1 MINRNVSEDLLQLK
15 KRARRRLVGAIAL
28 VLFALIVLWT
38 ALDST
43 PPSNIAGGNNIEI
56 ISSSPALLAPVIVTT
71 TPAVASMIAVS
82 EPPVLAP
89 DESQAITPTPNPVPQ
104 YRPASAAQ
112 TVLPGKLVNH
122 QKKVVITPPPTPKPT
137 PAPIPTL
144 KPTPAPAVDPLRIL
158 EGLDTST
165 KSAAVAE
172 KNTSDKRYY
181 IQVGAYAD
189 GEKAAQVVS
198 KLKGEGVPAYSEKV
212 TTEKGALTRVRVGP
226 VKDEAKAQSYLK
238 KMGVLGLNGHL
249 SSK

>member
-1 MINRNVSEDLLQLK
+1 MVNRNVSEDLLQLK

-28 VLFALIVLWT
+28 VLFALLVLWT

-56 ISSSPALLAPVIVTT
+56 ISSAPALLPPATVTAS
-71 TPAVASMIAVS
+71 PEVASMATAASEIAVQAP
-82 EPPVLAP
+82 EPEPQVLTTA
-89 DESQAITPTPNPVPQ
+89 SPVPQ

-122 QKKVVITPPPTPKPT
+122 QKKVVITPAPTPKPT
-137 PAPIPTL
+137 
-144 KPTPAPAVDPLRIL
+144 PAVDPLRIL
-158 EGLDTST
+158 EGLDASI
-165 KSAAVAE
+165 KPVAVAE
-172 KNTSDKRYY
+172 KSTSEKRYY

-212 TTEKGALTRVRVGP
+212 TTDKGALTRVRVGP

-238 KMGVLGLNGHL
+238 KMGVLGLSGHL

>member
-1 MINRNVSEDLLQLK
+1 MVNRNVSEELLQLK

-56 ISSSPALLAPVIVTT
+56 ISSSPALLQPVAVTAAPE
-71 TPAVASMIAVS
+71 VASMVAVN
-82 EPPVLAP
+82 ELPALAP
-89 DESQAITPTPNPVPQ
+89 DEPQTLTPTPSPVPQ
-104 YRPASAAQ
+104 YRPASTVQ

-122 QKKVVITPPPTPKPT
+122 QKKVVITPPPAPKPT
-137 PAPIPTL
+137 PTL

-158 EGLDTST
+158 EGHDGTP
-165 KSAAVAE
+165 AAAA
-172 KNTSDKRYY
+172 NTADKRYF

-189 GEKAAQVVS
+189 GEKAAQVVG
-198 KLKGEGVPAYSEKV
+198 KLKAEGVPAYSEKV

-238 KMGVLGLNGHL
+238 KMGVLGLSGHL

>member
-1 MINRNVSEDLLQLK
+1 MVNRNVSEELLQLK

-43 PPSNIAGGNNIEI
+43 PPTNIAGGNNIEI
-56 ISSSPALLAPVIVTT
+56 ISSSPALLAPAIATT
-71 TPAVASMIAVS
+71 APEVASMVALG

-89 DESQAITPTPNPVPQ
+89 DQPDTQAITPEPSPVPQ

-112 TVLPGKLVNH
+112 SVLPGKLVNH
-122 QKKVVITPPPTPKPT
+122 QKKVVITPAPTPKPT
-137 PAPIPTL
+137 PAP
-144 KPTPAPAVDPLRIL
+144 AADPLRIL

-165 KSAAVAE
+165 KPVAVAE
-172 KNTSDKRYY
+172 KSTSDKRYF

-189 GEKAAQVVS
+189 GDKAAQVVS

-238 KMGVLGLNGHL
+238 KMGVLGLSGHL

>member
-43 PPSNIAGGNNIEI
+43 PPTNIAGGNNIEI
-56 ISSSPALLAPVIVTT
+56 ISSSPALLEPSVVTAAPEI
-71 TPAVASMIAVS
+71 ASIAAAS
-82 EPPVLAP
+82 EIPELAP
-89 DESQAITPTPNPVPQ
+89 EVTQALTPSPVPQ
-104 YRPASAAQ
+104 YRSASEAQ
-112 TVLPGKLVNH
+112 TVLPGKLVTH
-122 QKKVVITPPPTPKPT
+122 QKKVVVTPVPTPKPT
-137 PAPIPTL
+137 PTI
-144 KPTPAPAVDPLRIL
+144 KPTSAPAVDPLRIL
-158 EGLDTST
+158 EGLDGTP
-165 KSAAVAE
+165 AAAA
-172 KNTSDKRYY
+172 NTADKRYY

-189 GEKAAQVVS
+189 AEKAAQVVS

-238 KMGVLGLNGHL
+238 KMGGLGLNGHL